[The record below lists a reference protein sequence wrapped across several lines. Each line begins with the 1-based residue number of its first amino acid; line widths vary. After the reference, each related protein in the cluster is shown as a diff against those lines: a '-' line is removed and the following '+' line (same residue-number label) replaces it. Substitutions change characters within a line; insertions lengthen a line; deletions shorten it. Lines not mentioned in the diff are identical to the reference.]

1 MGNIEIGIMKSGL
14 IVVYLGRGSLHLN
27 ALCGMSRMVSNLSK
41 DVWYYECKSLSD
53 IVWSKETGVLSL
65 KRNSGHEEDFKV
77 FSRKRNVSRVISVV
91 EPNEIHWGLAAKVAV
106 F

>member
-1 MGNIEIGIMKSGL
+1 MKVEIGIMKSGL

-27 ALCGMSRMVSNLSK
+27 VLCGTSHMVSNPSK

-91 EPNEIHWGLAAKVAV
+91 KPDEIHWGLAAKVAV

>member
-1 MGNIEIGIMKSGL
+1 
-14 IVVYLGRGSLHLN
+14 
-27 ALCGMSRMVSNLSK
+27 MVSNPSK

-77 FSRKRNVSRVISVV
+77 LSRKRNVSRVISVV
-91 EPNEIHWGLAAKVAV
+91 KPDEIHWGLAAKVAV